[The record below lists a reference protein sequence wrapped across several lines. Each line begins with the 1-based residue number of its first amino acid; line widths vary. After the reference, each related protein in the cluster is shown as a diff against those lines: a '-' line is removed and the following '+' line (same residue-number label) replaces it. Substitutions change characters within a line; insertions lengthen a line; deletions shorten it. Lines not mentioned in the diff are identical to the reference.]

1 LIYFGFAKCPDICP
15 TTLMYLTT
23 MLRHLRNLPA
33 YKDIKLKL
41 VFVSL
46 DPERDSPELL
56 KKWLSKFDK

>member
-1 LIYFGFAKCPDICP
+1 
-15 TTLMYLTT
+15 MYLTT
-23 MLRHLRNLPA
+23 MLGHLRNLPA